1 MVRTRQFLILTASL
15 FALLFSFVQA
25 QDKKKEADKK
35 APIAPAEKL
44 AEGWDEI
51 DERLIFL
58 MVRLANT
65 ETSLEAVEKTIA
77 ASSRKASVKTGDAKR
92 AIGENEKMDRK
103 GGGPM
108 KWSQFYGTTAE
119 KFFYH
124 PTDRNSS
131 YHTVTVLSP
140 QPPQNDNQTA
150 PGIPSRQGL
159 PVHQRPPQFDYIY
172 KANQGAAAKAEAE
185 AGLLKGK
192 VEDLAARRRKLEL
205 EQVALWVEI
214 AFRAAAHFELN
225 KKPVFR
231 FEPILAADDP
241 DAKLHAD
248 IMKTAAAFMRVA
260 LSIVDEAPKDQDGTL
275 VRIKPAISDAREKLN
290 DAWLRL
296 AVDTS
301 DKKTVEGKFAA
312 LAKRLDDVSRNLTE
326 SYEISVDGDMNADEL
341 RKDTFRGQ
349 LQGSLVSYAQ
359 IVLALDEMATQMRDQ
374 WKVKPDLDKPFGT
387 VNLASITPVRSIT
400 RDTANPAQA
409 PASEWKQLAGTYLT
423 NDPDRKKLGPL
434 VLEHGQGDIPSI
446 SHSDKSKSTS
456 LRSKQVDGAWLFDW
470 GNIDLFVITPQ
481 PDGTVVLSSY
491 WKECQAA
498 FSKGALPNRNPDRSF
513 VYFRSDVKTT
523 QVLKDAPNRKSPLV
537 GRWDNMGSKGWVLE
551 LLANGEASNINLQGV
566 AVARGTWKDDDNGTF
581 TVRFDNGRVW
591 KGTVT
596 DDSMTVEVLL
606 DGKPHSKGAFSRS
619 KATNTLQGEWVCIA
633 GEENGKPQEQSTVK
647 QERRRLTI
655 KTNSLKIE
663 RVGASWDGKFEI
675 DPSNGQFDWIG
686 KGPGGSLTEW
696 IGVYDLDGDTL
707 KLCFVWQKEG
717 RAKRPTEFKT
727 LPPAEPGMAH
737 AFYTFKREGK

>member
-1 MVRTRQFLILTASL
+1 MVRTRQFLILTAAL

-35 APIAPAEKL
+35 APIAPAEEL

-124 PTDRNSS
+124 PTDRNSF

-192 VEDLAARRRKLEL
+192 VEALAARRRKLEL

-387 VNLASITPVRSIT
+387 VNLASITPVRTIPAAP
-400 RDTANPAQA
+400 ANPIQK
-409 PASEWKQLAGTYLT
+409 EWKQILGTYWT
-423 NDPDRKKLGPL
+423 NDVERKQPGGLI
-434 VLEHGQGDIPSI
+434 LEVRPEGTPNYCWTKYKDFKTI
-446 SHSDKSKSTS
+446 
-456 LRSKQVDGAWLFDW
+456 RYKQVGGTWMFDE
-470 GNIDLFVITPQ
+470 GNIDLFAITPQ
-481 PDGTVVLSSY
+481 QDGTVTFAVY

-498 FSKGALPNRNPDRSF
+498 FSKNALPNRNPDKSS

-537 GRWDNMGSKGWVLE
+537 GRWVQDNGWAIELLENGQANNTTPKGDVDAAGTWQDDGNGKYSASLGKNNEWEWKMTLRGNTLNTEMFLNGASKSKGTFVR
-551 LLANGEASNINLQGV
+551 QG
-566 AVARGTWKDDDNGTF
+566 AR
-581 TVRFDNGRVW
+581 
-591 KGTVT
+591 
-596 DDSMTVEVLL
+596 S
-606 DGKPHSKGAFSRS
+606 
-619 KATNTLQGEWVCIA
+619 
-633 GEENGKPQEQSTVK
+633 GEEAATPLYSQKSWAKLSGAYSTSH
-647 QERRRLTI
+647 ERYKKEGQLM
-655 KTNSLKIE
+655 LG
-663 RVGASWDGKFEI
+663 VGPKGVPFLARETSKVPTKRWKYADGVWF
-675 DPSNGQFDWIG
+675 FDWGNIDLFAV
-686 KGPGGSLTEW
+686 KPLEDGSVVMN
-696 IGVYDLDGDTL
+696 VYWKECSNVFDKAVIPDRKPDEVVV
-707 KLCFVWQKEG
+707 FV
-717 RAKRPTEFKT
+717 
-727 LPPAEPGMAH
+727 PAP
-737 AFYTFKREGK
+737 KK

>member
-1 MVRTRQFLILTASL
+1 MVRTRQFLIVTAAL

-92 AIGENEKMDRK
+92 AINENEKMDRK

-124 PTDRNSS
+124 PTDRNSF
-131 YHTVTVLSP
+131 YHTQTVLSP

-192 VEDLAARRRKLEL
+192 VEALAARRRKLEL

-248 IMKTAAAFMRVA
+248 IMKTSAAFMRVA

-387 VNLASITPVRSIT
+387 VNLASITPVRQPVKDSQPPKT
-400 RDTANPAQA
+400 
-409 PASEWKQLAGTYLT
+409 G
-423 NDPDRKKLGPL
+423 LG
-434 VLEHGQGDIPSI
+434 GAAA
-446 SHSDKSKSTS
+446 
-456 LRSKQVDGAWLFDW
+456 KQVWI
-470 GNIDLFVITPQ
+470 GNGNEFENTKLEIDEI
-481 PDGTVVLSSY
+481 
-491 WKECQAA
+491 E
-498 FSKGALPNRNPDRSF
+498 
-513 VYFRSDVKTT
+513 
-523 QVLKDAPNRKSPLV
+523 KD
-537 GRWDNMGSKGWVLE
+537 
-551 LLANGEASNINLQGV
+551 
-566 AVARGTWKDDDNGTF
+566 GTF
-581 TVRFDNGRVW
+581 TGTHYIVFKNNGTTKHQASVAGKIENDTIFYSYTRNDIVKDGGYTPAKFVGKFNPAETRIAMTW
-591 KGTVT
+591 ECDKGAKGTIDFELT
-596 DDSMTVEVLL
+596 NPKEIAGPKKQPTVYEGILL
-606 DGKPHSKGAFSRS
+606 PDKVSIRLVIDNTNADGTFTGEWIGLLIDGSIGS
-619 KATNTLQGEWVCIA
+619 KATITGLASKANIKWSYTDNDIIINKIKWSPSVFVGVKNRDTISAGWQNLATGAKGTLE
-633 GEENGKPQEQSTVK
+633 
-647 QERRRLTI
+647 
-655 KTNSLKIE
+655 LK
-663 RVGASWDGKFEI
+663 RVQTKA
-675 DPSNGQFDWIG
+675 P
-686 KGPGGSLTEW
+686 
-696 IGVYDLDGDTL
+696 
-707 KLCFVWQKEG
+707 
-717 RAKRPTEFKT
+717 
-727 LPPAEPGMAH
+727 
-737 AFYTFKREGK
+737 

>member
-25 QDKKKEADKK
+25 QDKKKDADKK

-192 VEDLAARRRKLEL
+192 VEALAARRRKLEL

-214 AFRAAAHFELN
+214 AFRAAAHFDLH

-231 FEPILAADDP
+231 FEPLLVGNDP

-248 IMKTAAAFMRVA
+248 IMKTAAAFMRVSLA
-260 LSIVDEAPKDQDGTL
+260 IVDEAPKDQDGTL
-275 VRIKPAISDAREKLN
+275 VRIKPAVSDAREKLN

-296 AVDTS
+296 AVDSS
-301 DKKTVEGKFAA
+301 DKNTVEGKFAA
-312 LAKRLDDVSRNLTE
+312 LAKRLDDVGRNLTE
-326 SYEISVDGDMNADEL
+326 SYEIAVDGDINADEL

-374 WKVKPDLDKPFGT
+374 WKIKPDLDKPFGT
-387 VNLASITPVRSIT
+387 VNLASTKPVRSIPAT
-400 RDTANPAQA
+400 PANPIQA
-409 PASEWKQLAGTYLT
+409 PASVWKQATGTYLT

-446 SHSDKSKSTS
+446 SLSDKSKSNS

-470 GNIDLFVITPQ
+470 GNIDLFAITPQ
-481 PDGTVVLSSY
+481 PDGTVVLAVY

-498 FSKGALPNRNPDRSF
+498 FSQNALPNRNPDKSF

-523 QVLKDAPNRKSPLV
+523 QVLKNAPNRKSAE
-537 GRWDNMGSKGWVLE
+537 DMKS
-551 LLANGEASNINLQGV
+551 
-566 AVARGTWKDDDNGTF
+566 
-581 TVRFDNGRVW
+581 
-591 KGTVT
+591 
-596 DDSMTVEVLL
+596 
-606 DGKPHSKGAFSRS
+606 
-619 KATNTLQGEWVCIA
+619 LQGEWAAI
-633 GEENGKPQEQSTVK
+633 EEEVGGKPFDKQTVRTIDRRMSFKGNVLTMSQMWSNEIGDRLSTHQGSFHIDATTGAFDFMAKTSDGTDVEFRGIYK
-647 QERRRLTI
+647 LSGDRLTI
-655 KTNSLKIE
+655 CYKY
-663 RVGASWDGKFEI
+663 A
-675 DPSNGQFDWIG
+675 
-686 KGPGGSLTEW
+686 KGDST
-696 IGVYDLDGDTL
+696 T
-707 KLCFVWQKEG
+707 
-717 RAKRPTEFKT
+717 RPTMFKT
-727 LPPAEPGMAH
+727 EAGSGTVFALAV
-737 AFYTFKREGK
+737 FKRDKK

>member
-1 MVRTRQFLILTASL
+1 MVRTRQFLILTAAL

-124 PTDRNSS
+124 PTDRNSF

-192 VEDLAARRRKLEL
+192 VEALAARRRKLEL

-275 VRIKPAISDAREKLN
+275 VRIMPAISDAREKLN

-326 SYEISVDGDMNADEL
+326 SYEISVDGDINADEL

-374 WKVKPDLDKPFGT
+374 WKIKPDLDKPFGT
-387 VNLASITPVRSIT
+387 VNLASITPVRQPVKDFQPNDEPKNQPIVYEGILLPDKVSIRLVIDNT
-400 RDTANPAQA
+400 NADGTFTG
-409 PASEWKQLAGTYLT
+409 EWIGLLPDGSVGTKATITGSTSKTNIKWSYTT
-423 NDPDRKKLGPL
+423 NDIIVNKIGWLPALMVGEKHNDTISAVSSGGKSIIELKRVTTK
-434 VLEHGQGDIPSI
+434 PS
-446 SHSDKSKSTS
+446 
-456 LRSKQVDGAWLFDW
+456 
-470 GNIDLFVITPQ
+470 Q
-481 PDGTVVLSSY
+481 P
-491 WKECQAA
+491 
-498 FSKGALPNRNPDRSF
+498 
-513 VYFRSDVKTT
+513 
-523 QVLKDAPNRKSPLV
+523 KDAPNRKSPLV
-537 GRWDNMGSKGWVLE
+537 GRWVQSNGWAIE
-551 LLANGEASNINLQGV
+551 LLENGQANNSNPKGGIDAVGTWQDDGNERYSVIFGKNNEWEWKMTLRGNTLNTEMFLNGASKAKGTFVRQGV
-566 AVARGTWKDDDNGTF
+566 RGGN
-581 TVRFDNGRVW
+581 
-591 KGTVT
+591 
-596 DDSMTVEVLL
+596 
-606 DGKPHSKGAFSRS
+606 
-619 KATNTLQGEWVCIA
+619 
-633 GEENGKPQEQSTVK
+633 
-647 QERRRLTI
+647 
-655 KTNSLKIE
+655 
-663 RVGASWDGKFEI
+663 
-675 DPSNGQFDWIG
+675 
-686 KGPGGSLTEW
+686 
-696 IGVYDLDGDTL
+696 
-707 KLCFVWQKEG
+707 QKN
-717 RAKRPTEFKT
+717 K
-727 LPPAEPGMAH
+727 
-737 AFYTFKREGK
+737 

>member
-1 MVRTRQFLILTASL
+1 MVRTRQSLILTASL

-25 QDKKKEADKK
+25 QDKKKDADKK

-192 VEDLAARRRKLEL
+192 VDALAARRRNLEL

-326 SYEISVDGDMNADEL
+326 SYEISVDGDINADEL

-349 LQGSLVSYAQ
+349 LQVSLVSYAQ
-359 IVLALDEMATQMRDQ
+359 IVLALDEMATQMREQ
-374 WKVKPDLDKPFGT
+374 WKIKPDLDKPFGT
-387 VNLASITPVRSIT
+387 VSLASITPVRSIQAAP
-400 RDTANPAQA
+400 ANPNQA
-409 PASEWKQLAGTYLT
+409 PEILWKQITGTYLT
-423 NDPDRKKLGPL
+423 NAADRKKLGAL
-434 VLEHGQGDIPSI
+434 VLEEGQGGVPVIL
-446 SHSDKSKSTS
+446 HTVNGTKSK
-456 LRSKQVDGAWLFDW
+456 RSKQVNGVWMFDW
-470 GNIDLFVITPQ
+470 GNIDLFTITPQ
-481 PDGTVVLSSY
+481 SDGTVALSVY
-491 WKECQAA
+491 WKDCQAA
-498 FSKGALPNRNPDRSF
+498 FAKGELPNRKPDGEIN
-513 VYFRSDVKTT
+513 VYFRSDV
-523 QVLKDAPNRKSPLV
+523 QAAQQLNRKSPLV
-537 GRWDNMGSKGWVLE
+537 GRWVQQNGWGIDLLE
-551 LLANGEASNINLQGV
+551 NGEAINTNPKGGV
-566 AVARGTWKDDDNGTF
+566 EATGKWQDDGNGKYS
-581 TVRFDNGRVW
+581 VSLG
-591 KGTVT
+591 
-596 DDSMTVEVLL
+596 
-606 DGKPHSKGAFSRS
+606 
-619 KATNTLQGEWVCIA
+619 KATNG
-633 GEENGKPQEQSTVK
+633 NG
-647 QERRRLTI
+647 R
-655 KTNSLKIE
+655 
-663 RVGASWDGKFEI
+663 
-675 DPSNGQFDWIG
+675 
-686 KGPGGSLTEW
+686 
-696 IGVYDLDGDTL
+696 
-707 KLCFVWQKEG
+707 
-717 RAKRPTEFKT
+717 
-727 LPPAEPGMAH
+727 
-737 AFYTFKREGK
+737 

>member
-25 QDKKKEADKK
+25 QDKKKDADKN

-51 DERLIFL
+51 DERLLFL

-77 ASSRKASVKTGDAKR
+77 ASSRRASVKTGDAKR
-92 AIGENEKMDRK
+92 AIGENEKMDLK

-185 AGLLKGK
+185 AAALKGK
-192 VEDLAARRRKLEL
+192 VEALAARRRKLEL

-231 FEPILAADDP
+231 FEPILAANDP
-241 DAKLHAD
+241 DAQLHAD
-248 IMKTAAAFMRVA
+248 IMKTAAAFMRVS

-275 VRIKPAISDAREKLN
+275 VRIKPAISEAREKLN

-326 SYEISVDGDMNADEL
+326 SYEISVDGDINADEL
-341 RKDTFRGQ
+341 RKETFRGQ

-374 WKVKPDLDKPFGT
+374 WKIKPDLDKPFGT
-387 VNLASITPVRSIT
+387 VSLASITPVR
-400 RDTANPAQA
+400 
-409 PASEWKQLAGTYLT
+409 
-423 NDPDRKKLGPL
+423 
-434 VLEHGQGDIPSI
+434 
-446 SHSDKSKSTS
+446 
-456 LRSKQVDGAWLFDW
+456 
-470 GNIDLFVITPQ
+470 Q
-481 PDGTVVLSSY
+481 PV
-491 WKECQAA
+491 KESQ
-498 FSKGALPNRNPDRSF
+498 P
-513 VYFRSDVKTT
+513 
-523 QVLKDAPNRKSPLV
+523 KDEPKRQSPVV
-537 GRWDNMGSKGWVLE
+537 GRWVQSNGWAIE
-551 LLANGEASNINLQGV
+551 LLENGEARNTNPKGDVDAAGRWQEDGNGKYSVSLGNNNE
-566 AVARGTWKDDDNGTF
+566 WKW
-581 TVRFDNGRVW
+581 RI
-591 KGTVT
+591 
-596 DDSMTVEVLL
+596 
-606 DGKPHSKGAFSRS
+606 
-619 KATNTLQGEWVCIA
+619 TLQGNTLNTEMFL
-633 GEENGKPQEQSTVK
+633 N
-647 QERRRLTI
+647 
-655 KTNSLKIE
+655 
-663 RVGASWDGKFEI
+663 GASK
-675 DPSNGQFDWIG
+675 S
-686 KGPGGSLTEW
+686 KGTFVRQGVRGG
-696 IGVYDLDGDTL
+696 D
-707 KLCFVWQKEG
+707 QKT
-717 RAKRPTEFKT
+717 K
-727 LPPAEPGMAH
+727 
-737 AFYTFKREGK
+737 